1 MDQDGA
7 SVERLTDGGYAV
19 SPSWA
24 PNGQFLTFAWNRKY
38 GPGAP
43 GGQDIYVMDISSR
56 PLKWLQLTH
65 ESGSCDFPSWSPD
78 NRHIVFERSVGGKA
92 QIWSMLVDGT
102 QQKQLTTTGN
112 NYMPNWSWK

>member
-7 SVERLTDGGYAV
+7 NVQRLTDGGYAI

-43 GGQDIYVMDISSR
+43 GGQDIYVMDIASR
-56 PLKWLQLTH
+56 RWAAAHPRRGQQRLPLLVARQSAHRLRA
-65 ESGSCDFPSWSPD
+65 P
-78 NRHIVFERSVGGKA
+78 VGGHT
-92 QIWSMLVDGT
+92 QIWTMLVDGT
-102 QQKQLTTTGN
+102 EQQQLTTCGQN
-112 NYMPNWSWK
+112 FMPNWSWK